1 MVGFVLSGG
10 LSNSPHHVRGWG
22 LRPSFGDGA
31 SGSVGYK
38 CTALACAQGKR
49 CLSLLRVLYK
59 QGLSE
64 REELIKH
71 VDLGIALSHFHQ
83 TALEHGLTGT
93 FESLPQHDITLPDKM
108 HYILSWHVGK
118 EE

>member
-1 MVGFVLSGG
+1 MSEAGDYARPLEMVRLA
-10 LSNSPHHVRGWG
+10 
-22 LRPSFGDGA
+22 PSA
-31 SGSVGYK
+31 
-38 CTALACAQGKR
+38 TNAQPLACAQGKR

-93 FESLPQHDITLPDKM
+93 FESLPQNDITLPDKM